1 VNRRTLDILVPIVYV
16 IALVIAIWIGEPG
29 GVGGVAVIGGIL
41 VGAYF
46 SAFRRN
52 LKS

>member
-16 IALVIAIWIGEPG
+16 IALFIAILLGDSG
-29 GVGGVAVIGGIL
+29 GVGGVAVIGGVL

-46 SAFRRN
+46 AAFRRN
-52 LKS
+52 VKS